1 MTFLQLVNKVLVRLR
16 EDTVSSVDENSYSQ
30 LIGEFVNDAVKEVEA
45 AWKWSALRETL
56 SATTQDGVFSYVLT
70 GSGDV

>member
-45 AWKWSALRETL
+45 A
-56 SATTQDGVFSYVLT
+56 
-70 GSGDV
+70 